1 MLCIWS
7 SAILFLRLCRIYQF
21 TCKMMKNIM
30 NAEPKCVGA
39 LGNCLSKIISPHLQS
54 LFIMVVIHI
63 YYFPSSLCTAWQ
75 CSIALVAGEAG
86 TAKGNTER
94 LMSFCTSRLPL
105 TFHQAGTSPSF
116 PSPDVGYFF
125 FLLLRWIRPGF
136 KVLISTH
143 HWACKSLWGIPSCWK
158 VALERWR
165 LEVMVW
171 YHRSFLSEAASWI
184 LKSARDRGLTQQ
196 GDTQG
201 SMGTLCFQG
210 RFWSHHQHL
219 WLKSNS
225 DVTTLSFQVRCIAMS
240 LCFRH
245 QERPASSVNCGIREL
260 LGWMLWSAKCTM
272 SFSTELR
279 VQSRAVISKER
290 TQCCK
295 WHLARQAKV

>member
-125 FLLLRWIRPGF
+125 LSAFEVNQTWLQSPDFHTPL
-136 KVLISTH
+136 
-143 HWACKSLWGIPSCWK
+143 SL
-158 VALERWR
+158 
-165 LEVMVW
+165 
-171 YHRSFLSEAASWI
+171 
-184 LKSARDRGLTQQ
+184 
-196 GDTQG
+196 
-201 SMGTLCFQG
+201 
-210 RFWSHHQHL
+210 
-219 WLKSNS
+219 
-225 DVTTLSFQVRCIAMS
+225 
-240 LCFRH
+240 
-245 QERPASSVNCGIREL
+245 
-260 LGWMLWSAKCTM
+260 
-272 SFSTELR
+272 
-279 VQSRAVISKER
+279 
-290 TQCCK
+290 
-295 WHLARQAKV
+295 